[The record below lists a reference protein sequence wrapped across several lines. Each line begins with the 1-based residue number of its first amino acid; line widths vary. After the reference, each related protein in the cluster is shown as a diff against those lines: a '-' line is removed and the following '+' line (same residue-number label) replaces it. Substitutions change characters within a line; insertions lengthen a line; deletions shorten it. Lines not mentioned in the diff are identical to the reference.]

1 MKLTYNNKFIAV
13 KQVFG
18 VIQAINLHVEIDT
31 YLKMFQ

>member
-1 MKLTYNNKFIAV
+1 MKLTYNNKFIVV

-31 YLKMFQ
+31 YMNMFQ